1 MGENVNNLSLYDVK
15 RVWKVPKL
23 KEVNR
28 RYQTDG
34 YLLQDCDGNGTDFWQ
49 LSEDQAFDVLFGE
62 TDCRYVTANNT
73 TEASAWTQYGGVA
86 TINFPRLAGFIL
98 EMGKDP
104 TGLARW
110 CYTYVGTA
118 SRKTQ
123 IVTAYRPV
131 KPPHSQRKGK
141 HRGWYTRWAQH
152 RRWIRKNGF
161 GRISPWAKFYQDLLQ
176 QLLTWK
182 AAGDEIILFMD
193 VNDHVYNGLFS
204 QRLGQ
209 EDLMMHR
216 IADTTGCFCT

>member
-1 MGENVNNLSLYDVK
+1 MGENVNNLSLYDVT

-118 SRKTQ
+118 SWKTR
-123 IVTAYRPV
+123 IDTAYRPV
-131 KPPHSQRKGK
+131 KPPHSQRKG
-141 HRGWYTRWAQH
+141 
-152 RRWIRKNGF
+152 NGTLSRLSIVVGF
-161 GRISPWAKFYQDLLQ
+161 VRMVLEGS
-176 QLLTWK
+176 
-182 AAGDEIILFMD
+182 
-193 VNDHVYNGLFS
+193 H
-204 QRLGQ
+204 LGQ
-209 EDLMMHR
+209 SF
-216 IADTTGCFCT
+216 IKIFFSNY